1 MNANI
6 TMRDI
11 AERVGVSTVTVSKAL
26 NDKEGVGE
34 ELRAR
39 IKQTAADM
47 GYRFNVVA
55 KSMKEG
61 LTYNI
66 GVLVAERFTG
76 AGQSFYMQFYQHI
89 AQVLEE
95 FGYSG
100 ILHVLSPEDEDRL
113 VLPRIY
119 NERKAD
125 GFILL
130 GQLNNEYVELF
141 QSTGSPMV
149 LLDFYTDRSVDCVVT
164 DNFFAVYEMT
174 NYLIRE
180 GHRDIAFVGNI
191 HSTSSI
197 QDRFLGYYK
206 SLLEHRLSLRPE
218 YILNDRDELGR
229 YIEIDLPETLPT
241 AFVCNCDQ
249 VAYNLVNHLQKRGI
263 RIPEDCSVVGFDND
277 IFATIAQPQL
287 TTVEVN
293 VREMARAAV
302 NLVIQ
307 KSKAGTSDFYGRIM
321 VKGELVVRDS
331 SGKRS

>member
-1 MNANI
+1 MMNSNI

-11 AERVGVSTVTVSKAL
+11 AEKLGVSVVTVSKAL

-34 ELRAR
+34 ELRAK
-39 IKQTAADM
+39 IKETAAEM
-47 GYRFNVVA
+47 GYRFNVMA

-61 LTYNI
+61 LSYNI
-66 GVLVAERFTG
+66 GVIVAERFTG

-89 AQVLEE
+89 VQVLEDYE
-95 FGYSG
+95 YSG
-100 ILHVLSPEDEDRL
+100 ILHVLSPEDEEKL

-125 GFILL
+125 GFIIL
-130 GQLNNEYVELF
+130 GQMSKEYVDMF
-141 QSTGSPMV
+141 RNTGSPLV
-149 LLDFYTDRSVDCVVT
+149 LLDFYTDQTVDCVVT

-174 NYLIRE
+174 NFLIRE

-206 SLLEHRLSLRPE
+206 SLLEHNMPLKPD
-218 YILNDRDELGR
+218 YILNDRDANGR
-229 YIEIDLPETLPT
+229 YIEIELPEKLPA

-249 VAYNLVNHLQKRGI
+249 VAFNLTNLLRKKGI

-277 IFATIAQPQL
+277 IFSTITEPNL

-293 VREMARAAV
+293 VREMAKAAV
-302 NLVIQ
+302 KMVIK
-307 KSKAGTSDFYGRIM
+307 KSKAVGHSYGRVL
-321 VKGELVVRDS
+321 VKGELVIRDS
-331 SGKRS
+331 VTRR